1 MPTKIPLEKKVLS
14 ENDQLAADIRNR
26 LKELDIRSLN
36 FVSSPGSGKTS
47 LLERTIRD
55 LGREIRLAMIAGDV
69 QTENDA
75 NRLKSA
81 GGDRVLPLVTG
92 GSCHLD
98 AKMVARVLPEMS
110 LEDLDLLVIENV
122 GNLVCPSGFDLGED
136 MKVVLISTTEGDD
149 KPLKYPAMFRRSSVM
164 VVNKM
169 DLLGTSDFDVDR
181 VKANALSINADL
193 RIFTLSC
200 RTGEGLEEW
209 YDFLRELVG
218 IEKSMTAEA

>member
-1 MPTKIPLEKKVLS
+1 MSKKIPLEKKVLS
-14 ENDQLAADIRNR
+14 ENDQVAAGIRR
-26 LKELDIRSLN
+26 ELTERGIRSLN

-47 LLERTIRD
+47 LLEHTIRA
-55 LGREIRLAMIAGDV
+55 LGPEIRLAMIAGDV

-75 NRLKSA
+75 NRLIAA

-98 AKMVARVLPEMS
+98 ARMIVRVLPDVD

-164 VVNKM
+164 VINKI
-169 DLLGTSDFDVDR
+169 DLLGMSDFDLDR
-181 VKANALSINADL
+181 VKANALSVNAGL
-193 RIFTLSC
+193 EIFAVSC
-200 RTGEGLEEW
+200 RTGEGLDEW
-209 YDFLRELVG
+209 FSFLLRLVG
-218 IEKSMTAEA
+218 KEASVPA